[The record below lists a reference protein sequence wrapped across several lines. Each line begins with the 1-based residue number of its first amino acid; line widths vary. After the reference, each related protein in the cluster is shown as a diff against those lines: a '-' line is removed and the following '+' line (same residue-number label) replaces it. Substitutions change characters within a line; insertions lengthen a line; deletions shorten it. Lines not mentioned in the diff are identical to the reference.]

1 MNGEVPW
8 QGDGHHEGASSVQ
21 ESQIHPQSRIIPL
34 IDLRSH
40 LSKWDV
46 MEGNPM
52 NDPKSPPTSIQ
63 VMSRMFAL
71 LDTLAQGQEAVS
83 LKHISAQTGLHPS
96 TAHRILN
103 DLAAGRYVER
113 AGPGSYRL
121 GLRLLELGNLVRSRL
136 DLREEAGKP
145 MQELH
150 RQLGTAVSLYARQD
164 HESVL
169 LTRTAQERHGIQ
181 LQRVAAHRSGLTE
194 SVAGRSMLVKDS
206 AAQIHHLC
214 QQSGQRAEA
223 VSLDVQQLRQNG
235 VLVGPDD
242 SAPGQ
247 SCTAAPLYNDA
258 GLVIGALAIT
268 GPSSPEL
275 AQAVREASERIST
288 HLGWTGD
295 DIATA

>member
-1 MNGEVPW
+1 
-8 QGDGHHEGASSVQ
+8 
-21 ESQIHPQSRIIPL
+21 
-34 IDLRSH
+34 
-40 LSKWDV
+40 

-136 DLREEAGKP
+136 DLREEAAKP
-145 MQELH
+145 MQDLH
-150 RQLGTAVSLYARQD
+150 RQLGLPVSLYAR
-164 HESVL
+164 HEHEAVL

-181 LQRVAAHRSGLTE
+181 LQRVTTQRSGLTE
-194 SVAGRSMLVKDS
+194 SVPGRAMLGKDS
-206 AAQIHHLC
+206 SAQIHHLC
-214 QQSGQRAEA
+214 QQTGQRPEA
-223 VSLDVQQLRQNG
+223 VALDVQQLRQTG
-235 VLVGPDD
+235 ALAAPDETQM
-242 SAPGQ
+242 GQ
-247 SCTAAPLYNDA
+247 ACTAAPLHNDA
-258 GLVIGALAIT
+258 GLVIGALAVT
-268 GPSSPEL
+268 APSSPEL
-275 AQAVREASERIST
+275 SQAVREAAERISLQ
-288 HLGWTGD
+288 LGWAGD
-295 DIATA
+295 TPTTTS